1 MLRDKLLTLPN
12 NPGCYLMKD
21 KNNEVIYVG
30 KAKNLKNRVNS
41 YFHGQ
46 HNNKTTKL
54 VSNIVAFEYIVTSL
68 STSSASSFPAPHTS
82 LKHCF
87 LYSKSLSILTP
98 YTIP

>member
-54 VSNIVAFEYIVTSL
+54 VSNIVDFEYIVLMIVIRLLVTY
-68 STSSASSFPAPHTS
+68 
-82 LKHCF
+82 F
-87 LYSKSLSILTP
+87 LLILL
-98 YTIP
+98 